1 MVPGFPFL
9 YRAFQEADLKELVPL
24 VALAAQMWM
33 RAHPGF
39 LSPAPPLLYHERRS
53 VRPVFPLVSHIPR
66 GSSQVSGLPR
76 TPKIQF
82 KLQTVAVTLHGPGSY
97 RLSPSHQELPT
108 QTPFSAGPSRS
119 LSSGLPRPGSWFLC
133 PSSELS
139 QSPWPLTVALMSQ
152 SSSGPCAGPGRFL
165 GSFPEDHGWAES
177 VGGRKHKS
185 DCLYFFL
192 IIVSIYFGCAGSSC
206 CRAFPAA
213 AMAEA
218 LLARCLGPWA

>member
-119 LSSGLPRPGSWFLC
+119 LSSGLPSPGSWFLC

-139 QSPWPLTVALMSQ
+139 QSPWLLIVALMSQ
-152 SSSGPCAGPGRFL
+152 SPSGPCAGSGTLL
-165 GSFPEDHGWAES
+165 GNFPEDCGWAES
-177 VGGRKHKS
+177 GGGRKHKS
-185 DCLYFFL
+185 DCFVFF
-192 IIVSIYFGCAGSSC
+192 
-206 CRAFPAA
+206 
-213 AMAEA
+213 
-218 LLARCLGPWA
+218 